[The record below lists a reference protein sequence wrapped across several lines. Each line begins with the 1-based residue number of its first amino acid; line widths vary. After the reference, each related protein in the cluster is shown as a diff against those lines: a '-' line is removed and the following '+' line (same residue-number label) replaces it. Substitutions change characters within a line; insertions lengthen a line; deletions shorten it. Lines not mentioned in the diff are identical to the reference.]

1 MPIDV
6 EAAYR
11 RHGPMVLRRC
21 RGLLGAEEV
30 AVEVTQDVFLALHRR
45 RHTLEDR
52 GLSSLLFQM
61 STHRCLNHLRDRRR
75 RPEEARDA
83 LIDRI
88 ADTPDPESGGLAR
101 VVLARLFGRS
111 EPSTRVLVALHLLDG
126 LTLEEVAREVGLSVS
141 GVRFRLRA
149 LRERLPELG
158 EP

>member
-21 RGLLGAEEV
+21 RALLRAEEV

-45 RHTLEDR
+45 RLTLEDR
-52 GLSSLLFQM
+52 GLASLLYQM
-61 STHRCLNHLRDRRR
+61 ATQRSLNHLRDRRR
-75 RPEEARDA
+75 RPEDA
-83 LIDRI
+83 GDSLVERI
-88 ADTPDPESGGLAR
+88 ANTPDPESGGLAR
-101 VVLARLFGRS
+101 VLLARLFGRT

-126 LTLEEVAREVGLSVS
+126 LTLEEVAQEVGLSVS

-158 EP
+158 DP

>member
-21 RGLLGAEEV
+21 RALLRAEEV
-30 AVEVTQDVFLALHRR
+30 AVEVTQDVFLSLHRQ
-45 RHTLEDR
+45 RHRLEDR

-61 STHRCLNHLRDRRR
+61 ATHRCLNHVRDRRR
-75 RPEEARDA
+75 RPEEARDP
-83 LIDRI
+83 LVERI
-88 ADTPDPESGGLAR
+88 ATTPDPESEGLAR
-101 VVLARLFGRS
+101 VLLARLLGKT
-111 EPSTRVLVALHLLDG
+111 EPSTRVLVTLHLLDG
-126 LTLEEVAREVGLSVS
+126 LTLEEVAREVGMSVS